1 MLHLFFYF
9 VWSYLRRIFPT
20 ILLFEEFIL
29 ENVVAFPNI
38 TIAYLISLKLGKLK
52 LDTKIDFVQFVI
64 QLFFSPKDLLYFKR
78 VSQIDFL
85 RGKKSQRN
93 QQNLSYFKTPLSFMQ
108 SPKMGTQYIVLRWKD
123 INVAVSAQ
131 IPN

>member
-1 MLHLFFYF
+1 M
-9 VWSYLRRIFPT
+9 
-20 ILLFEEFIL
+20 
-29 ENVVAFPNI
+29 
-38 TIAYLISLKLGKLK
+38 YLISLKLGKLK

-78 VSQIDFL
+78 VSQMDF
-85 RGKKSQRN
+85 RGGKEKSKKPAN
-93 QQNLSYFKTPLSFMQ
+93 PFLFQNTSIFYAKS
-108 SPKMGTQYIVLRWKD
+108 KIGTQYIVLRWKD

>member
-20 ILLFEEFIL
+20 ILLFVEFIL

-78 VSQIDFL
+78 VSQIDF
-85 RGKKSQRN
+85 RGGKEKSKKPAKPFLF
-93 QQNLSYFKTPLSFMQ
+93 QNTSIFYAKS
-108 SPKMGTQYIVLRWKD
+108 KIGTQYIVLRWKD